1 MTEKTILL
9 HIGTP
14 KTGTSSI
21 QQSLA
26 LTAANGGL
34 GSVCYPVWRNDR
46 NQQRLAM
53 IYPPGA
59 MWGTWVRQ
67 VFPGRPAEYRR
78 TRERYRQFFFE
89 ELRFASSAVI
99 SAETLSSLAPGA
111 VGQLRRDLEAV
122 GYREFNIVLYV
133 RDPADFYLSQT
144 QQDLR
149 GYPVPPFV
157 KDPASFKYDFLQAAD
172 TWERFFPGKVIVRR
186 FPADPRHDVVDDF
199 AGVLKEC
206 FGITPLPARLRMNTT
221 VSAEAMQILQD
232 YRQTFWSHEGGL
244 LTPDAANLLR
254 FLSESTH
261 EVPQTKPVLKQQVVE
276 QIRAAHKADA
286 EVLYAR
292 YGVDLGLSDCSPAA
306 TLLPVKPY
314 RVGDILKTM
323 DQDIVHQLL
332 LRLARSE
339 LGRPIPKRSLPL
351 RVAARAYRVIPA
363 ARRPTRLVAR
373 LRAL

>member
-1 MTEKTILL
+1 MKRKTILL

-26 LTAANGGL
+26 LAAANGVL

-53 IYPPGA
+53 VYPPGA
-59 MWGTWVRQ
+59 MWATWVRQ

-78 TRERYRQFFFE
+78 MREQYRQFIFE
-89 ELRFASSAVI
+89 ELRIASSAVI
-99 SAETLSSLAPGA
+99 SAETLSSLAPEG

-122 GYREFNIVLYV
+122 GYRDFHIVLYI

-149 GYPVPPFV
+149 GYPVPPLV
-157 KDPASFKYDFLQAAD
+157 KDPGSFKYDFLQAAD
-172 TWERFFPGKVIVRR
+172 TWERFFPGKVIVRS
-186 FPADPRHDVVDDF
+186 FPTDPRHDVVDDF
-199 AGVLKEC
+199 ASVLKEF
-206 FGITPLPARLRMNTT
+206 FGTAPLPAPSRMNIT

-244 LTPDAANLLR
+244 LTPDAALLVH
-254 FLSESTH
+254 FLSASTH
-261 EVPQTKPVLKQQVVE
+261 EVPQTKPALKQQVVE
-276 QIRAAHKADA
+276 QVRAAHKADA

-306 TLLPVKPY
+306 TLSHGGPY
-314 RVGDILKTM
+314 RVGDILTSV
-323 DQDIVHQLL
+323 DPDIVHQLL

-339 LGRPIPKRSLPL
+339 LGRPLPKRSLPL

-363 ARRPTRLVAR
+363 SRRPNRLVAR

>member
-1 MTEKTILL
+1 MTGKTILL

-26 LTAANGGL
+26 LAAANGGL
-34 GSVCYPVWRNDR
+34 GLVCYPVWRNDR

-78 TRERYRQFFFE
+78 MRERYRQFIFE
-89 ELRFASSAVI
+89 ELRFASRAVI
-99 SAETLSSLAPGA
+99 SAETLSSLSPEA
-111 VGQLRRDLEAV
+111 VGQLRRDLAGV
-122 GYREFNIVLYV
+122 GYREFHIVLYV

-157 KDPASFKYDFLQAAD
+157 KDPASFRYDFLQSAG

-186 FPADPRHDVVDDF
+186 FPTDPQHDVVDDF
-199 AGVLKEC
+199 ASVLKEC
-206 FGITPLPARLRMNTT
+206 FGVTLLPATSRMNTT

-232 YRQTFWSHEGGL
+232 YRQAFWSSEGGL
-244 LTPDAANLLR
+244 LTPDAAELVR

-276 QIRAAHKADA
+276 QVRALHKADA

-306 TLLPVKPY
+306 TLLPGEPY
-314 RVGDILKTM
+314 RVGDILESV
-323 DQDIVHQLL
+323 DQEIVHQLL

-339 LGRPIPKRSLPL
+339 LGRSLPKRSLPL
-351 RVAARAYRVIPA
+351 RVAARAYRVIPP
-363 ARRPTRLVAR
+363 ARRPTRLVAK